1 MKAALKDQPRLD
13 FAAPDGVTLVSYD
26 TGRGVAI
33 DAFKDGQLPGVS
45 ANLLSNV
52 DAQQLSAADTGA
64 ENMPDSESD
73 MAASVNGAA
82 QPGTVGASPAEGA
95 HTSAPAP
102 SGGDIGMGGLY

>member
-1 MKAALKDQPRLD
+1 MKAALKDQPKLD

-52 DAQQLSAADTGA
+52 DAQELSAADTGA

-73 MAASVNGAA
+73 MAASVNGSGPSGAA
-82 QPGTVGASPAEGA
+82 AASPAEGN
-95 HTSAPAP
+95 SAPPPAP

>member
-1 MKAALKDQPRLD
+1 M
-13 FAAPDGVTLVSYD
+13 TLVSYD

-52 DAQQLSAADTGA
+52 DAQELSAADTGA

-73 MAASVNGAA
+73 MAASVNGSGPSGAA
-82 QPGTVGASPAEGA
+82 AASPAEGN
-95 HTSAPAP
+95 SAPPPAP